1 MVRIRVYSLGG
12 GLASFRPWSACSGME
27 LRKNTAAVIR
37 SAWET
42 PTSCVV
48 VVRHIPCPGHVDRM
62 SPLFG
67 MPGPDRREVAGWE
80 WNGKW
85 SSRQSRFQLKIPLDL
100 VVLEYS
106 AL

>member
-1 MVRIRVYSLGG
+1 
-12 GLASFRPWSACSGME
+12 ME

-42 PTSCVV
+42 PTSCDV
-48 VVRHIPCPGHVDRM
+48 VVRHGPCPRHVDRM
-62 SPLFG
+62 SPVFG
-67 MPGPDRREVAGWE
+67 MLGLDRREVSGWE
-80 WNGKW
+80 WNRKW
-85 SSRQSRFQLKIPLDL
+85 SSRQSRFQLKIPLNL